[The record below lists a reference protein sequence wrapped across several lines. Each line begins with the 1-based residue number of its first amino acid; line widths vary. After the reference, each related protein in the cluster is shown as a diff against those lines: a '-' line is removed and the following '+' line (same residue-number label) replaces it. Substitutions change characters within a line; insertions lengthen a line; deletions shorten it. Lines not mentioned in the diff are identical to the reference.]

1 MMNPEPI
8 TFSKILGYLSLGFQL
23 GGMLLCVLCALFP
36 LIPTKRSHSLW
47 GEAWRRLKQNKAA
60 MAGYFMIFFLTFF
73 AFGADLLAPHDYQ
86 RINLNRDEVC
96 VFFEGPRYVKTT
108 LEDGTVTEKFV
119 HGHYLGTDLKGRDN
133 LSRLMHGARISLQVG
148 LISQFVAGF
157 LGITIGLISGYYGG
171 WIDMA
176 LMRLTDIM
184 LAFPFLLFVM
194 TIVAVIGNPPI
205 HVVFLVIGLVG
216 WPHLA
221 RLVRAQVLGLKEKE
235 FIEAA
240 LSLGA
245 RDRSILFKHLLPNCM
260 APIIV
265 QVSLGMAQAILSEA
279 GLSFL
284 GFGAQPP
291 LASWGLM
298 VAQGQEAIDPK
309 WWVSIYPGIAIM
321 SSVFAFN
328 LLGDGLRD
336 ALDPRLKK

>member
-1 MMNPEPI
+1 MNPTAVTLE
-8 TFSKILGYLSLGFQL
+8 TVLGYLGSAVEL
-23 GGMLLCVLCALFP
+23 GGMAVCLAMIAWGLRAQP
-36 LIPTKRSHSLW
+36 KSTSLW
-47 GEAWRRLKQNKAA
+47 GEAWRRLQKNKAA
-60 MAGYFMIFFLTFF
+60 MAGYFMIFGLTFF
-73 AFGADLLAPHDYQ
+73 AFGANVLSPHDYQ
-86 RINLNRDEVC
+86 RINLNRDQVC
-96 VFFEGPRYVKTT
+96 VFFEGPKYEVPAGAEPGAPKR
-108 LEDGTVTEKFV
+108 FV

-157 LGITIGLISGYYGG
+157 LGISIGLISGYYGG
-171 WIDMA
+171 MLDML
-176 LMRLTDIM
+176 LMRLCDVM

-205 HVVFLVIGLVG
+205 HVVFFVIGLVG

-221 RLVRAQVLGLKEKE
+221 RLVRAQVLSLKEKE

-240 LSLGA
+240 RALGA
-245 RDRSILFKHLLPNCM
+245 RDSAILFKHLLPNCM

-298 VAQGQEAIDPK
+298 VAQGQEAIDPR
-309 WWVSIYPGIAIM
+309 WWVAIYPGIAIM
-321 SSVFAFN
+321 TSVFAFN
-328 LLGDGLRD
+328 LFGDGLRD
-336 ALDPRLKK
+336 ALDPRLKR

>member
-1 MMNPEPI
+1 MSAPPI
-8 TFSKILGYLSLGFQL
+8 TASDLIGYLGTGLKV
-23 GGMLLCVLCALFP
+23 GGMALCAGMVAFGFYP
-36 LIPTKRSHSLW
+36 WKRGHSLW
-47 GEAWRRLKQNKAA
+47 GEAWRRLQKNRTA
-60 MAGYFMIFFLTFF
+60 MAGYFAIFLLGFV
-73 AFGADLLAPHDYQ
+73 AFGADTLAPHDYQ
-86 RINLNRDEVC
+86 RINLARDEVC
-96 VFFEGPRYVKTT
+96 VFFEGPSRNPAG
-108 LEDGTVTEKFV
+108 DFV

-133 LSRLMHGARISLQVG
+133 LSRLMHGARISLEVG
-148 LISQFVAGF
+148 LISQIVAGT
-157 LGITIGLISGYYGG
+157 LGILIGLISGYYGG

-176 LMRLTDIM
+176 LMRLTDVM

-221 RLVRAQVLGLKEKE
+221 RLVRAQVLSLKEKE
-235 FIEAA
+235 FVEAA
-240 LSLGA
+240 RSLGCT
-245 RDRSILFKHLLPNCM
+245 DRAILFKHLLPNCM

-298 VAQGQEAIDPK
+298 VAQGQEALDPR
-309 WWVSIYPGIAIM
+309 WWCSIYPGLAIM
-321 SSVFAFN
+321 LSVFAFN
-328 LLGDGLRD
+328 LFGDGLRD
-336 ALDPRLKK
+336 ALDPRLKQ

>member
-1 MMNPEPI
+1 MNPPEAMTI
-8 TFSKILGYLSLGFQL
+8 TAALGYLESAFEF
-23 GGMLLCVLCALFP
+23 GGMGICLLLMLFGLYP
-36 LIPTKRSHSLW
+36 WPRSHSLW
-47 GEAWRRLKQNKAA
+47 GEGWRRLQKNKAA
-60 MAGYFMIFFLTFF
+60 MAGYFTILMMGFV
-73 AFGADLLAPHDYQ
+73 AFGADMLAPHDYR
-86 RINLNRDEVC
+86 RINLNRETVC
-96 VFFEGPRYVKTT
+96 VQFEWGKT
-108 LEDGTVTEKFV
+108 ETVTVDGVETKKWTP
-119 HGHYLGTDLKGRDN
+119 GHYLGTDLKGRDN

-148 LISQFVAGF
+148 LISQLVAGT
-157 LGITIGLISGYYGG
+157 LGILIGLIAGYYGG

-176 LMRLTDIM
+176 LMRLTDVM

-221 RLVRAQVLGLKEKE
+221 RLVRAQVLSLKEKE

-298 VAQGQEAIDPK
+298 VAQGQEAFDSMSF
-309 WWVSIYPGIAIM
+309 VSIYPGIAIM
-321 SSVFAFN
+321 MSVFAFN

>member
-1 MMNPEPI
+1 MTSPASIRSWVAAFEV
-8 TFSKILGYLSLGFQL
+8 LVEVV
-23 GGMLLCVLCALFP
+23 GMLTCLGLLVWGLRP
-36 LIPTKRSHSLW
+36 RERSHALW
-47 GEAWRRLKQNKAA
+47 GEAWRRLQRNRAA
-60 MAGYFMIFFLTFF
+60 MGGFVVIMLLGIV
-73 AFGADLLAPHDYQ
+73 AFGADFLSPHDYQ
-86 RINLNRDEVC
+86 RIDLSRDQVC
-96 VFFEGPRYVKTT
+96 VLFEGPRW
-108 LEDGTVTEKFV
+108 TESVGPGGEIRESFV

-148 LISQFVAGF
+148 LISQVVAGF
-157 LGITIGLISGYYGG
+157 LGIAIGLVSGFYGG

-176 LMRLTDIM
+176 LMRLTDVM

-194 TIVAVIGNPPI
+194 TIVAVIGNPPLY
-205 HVVFLVIGLVG
+205 VVFFVIGLVG

-221 RLVRAQVLGLKEKE
+221 RLVRAQVLALKERE
-235 FIEAA
+235 FVEAA
-240 LSLGA
+240 RSLGA
-245 RDRSILFKHLLPNCM
+245 SDRRLLLRHLLPNCM

-265 QVSLGMAQAILSEA
+265 QLSLGLAQAILSEA

-298 VAQGQEAIDPK
+298 VAQGQEAIDPR

-321 SSVFAFN
+321 VSVFAFN

-336 ALDPRLKK
+336 ALDPRLR